1 VLVRPRI
8 DPPEAVELLRW
19 ASRSGFTMH
28 IVGQLASPHAL
39 VLVKFAGGYIDV
51 AHLRGAD
58 RTEVARIP
66 HDEHANIWQP
76 KLVTFHYYG
85 SMPDALQALKRLPN
99 PLDEAAPQVP
109 YNPPRD
115 STPTPLTVTD
125 TERSTTTIRPP
136 DARTERGMPAT

>member
-1 VLVRPRI
+1 VRPTI

-19 ASRSGFTMH
+19 ASRSGFTTH
-28 IVGQLASPHAL
+28 IVGPVASPYAL
-39 VLVKFAGGYIDV
+39 VLVKSAGGYIDL

-85 SMPDALQALKRLPN
+85 SMLDALNALKGLPN
-99 PLDEAAPQVP
+99 PLDEAAPRAP
-109 YNPPRD
+109 YDPPRD

-125 TERSTTTIRPP
+125 AERSTTTVRPP
-136 DARTERGMPAT
+136 TRHGTREWECQ